1 MNFDDLLIDE
11 SGLLEDSNTDV
22 LYEQYLCEWK
32 VDADK
37 KKKIIQKSISTLQK
51 EVDKEKNK
59 ILSKGVVLY
68 KLTMIDEVNLTLF
81 NKLFKKNSTQTK
93 TRKLIIGHYDFRV
106 KDVAD
111 AASGKAEMPYRI
123 LKRAMDNAN
132 NDLENVKF
140 SIGTSTEMAAL
151 QNILSIIPIPVL
163 RTIISVAVNA
173 LMTQKVGTIWMNITD
188 KKSIKK
194 ESGMLF
200 AESVMNEL
208 FNDEF

>member
-1 MNFDDLLIDE
+1 M
-11 SGLLEDSNTDV
+11 
-22 LYEQYLCEWK
+22 
-32 VDADK
+32 
-37 KKKIIQKSISTLQK
+37 
-51 EVDKEKNK
+51 
-59 ILSKGVVLY
+59 LY